1 MVPGAHERG
10 VGVDINVNVNVN
22 VNDTVVLAVKKM
34 ESGACERGIADELC

>member
-1 MVPGAHERG
+1 MVSGAHERG
-10 VGVDINVNVNVN
+10 VGVDIN